1 VKRRKLEKSG
11 QLSLL
16 LDFFGLLWITSFSFS
31 AFLVVLDIFVIDG
44 ESLINFV
51 AESGLILN
59 AVNRLA

>member
-31 AFLVVLDIFVIDG
+31 TFLVVLDIFVIDG